1 MTPQTVNAYYSPG
14 MNEIVFPA
22 AILQPPYFTAG
33 ADDAVNYGGIG
44 AVIGHEIGHAI
55 LDRGRQYDSVGR
67 IRDWWTPADYRE
79 YARRAEQLV
88 KQYDEFS
95 PLPGFKVN
103 GRLTLGENLGDLAG
117 LSIAYRAYKISLD
130 GRPAPVID
138 GLTGDQRFFM
148 GWAQIWR
155 EQIRD
160 EYLKQLLVTAA
171 HPPGKYRANGPV
183 SSLPAFYE
191 AFDVKPR
198 DGLFRT
204 PEQRVKIW

>member
-1 MTPQTVNAYYSPG
+1 
-14 MNEIVFPA
+14 VFPA
-22 AILQPPYFTAG
+22 AILQPPYFNAA

-55 LDRGRQYDSVGR
+55 LDRGRRYDSVGR
-67 IRDWWTPADYRE
+67 IRDWWAPADDRE

-95 PLPGFKVN
+95 PLPGFEVN

-117 LSIAYRAYKISLD
+117 LSIAYRAYKMSLD

-183 SSLPAFYE
+183 SSVPAFYE
-191 AFDVKPR
+191 AFDLKPG

-204 PEQRVKIW
+204 PEQRVRIW